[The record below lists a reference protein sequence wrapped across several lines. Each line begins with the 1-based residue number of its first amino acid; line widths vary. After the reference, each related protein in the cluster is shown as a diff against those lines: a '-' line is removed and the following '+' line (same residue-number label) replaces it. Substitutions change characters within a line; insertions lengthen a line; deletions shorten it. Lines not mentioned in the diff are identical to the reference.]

1 LKKIVVQT
9 GNEVLYSTTPDDW
22 CSQTC
27 RSIDPM
33 KQMIFAIVG
42 LMISGVV
49 MADSAIEDAQ
59 SKAMSDMIDKTY
71 QAVGESN
78 NSSCQDWGKQ
88 QGLEGDALTSF
99 LNECSDSMGQVRPIG
114 ADSSE

>member
-1 LKKIVVQT
+1 MIF
-9 GNEVLYSTTPDDW
+9 
-22 CSQTC
+22 
-27 RSIDPM
+27 RSINPM

-42 LMISGVV
+42 LMLSGVV
-49 MADSAIEDAQ
+49 TADSAMEDAQ

-71 QAVGESN
+71 QAVGDSN
-78 NSSCQDWGKQ
+78 QSTCQEWGKQ

-99 LNECSDSMGQVRPIG
+99 LSECSNEMGNVRPIG